1 MNARTKVTRGSG
13 NVFADLGFVNADEHQ
28 MKARIVMMLDTLI
41 EKKALTQSKAAE
53 ITGIKQPDL
62 SKILRGNFTGFS
74 LERLLGAVRALGSDV
89 EIKVKAKPSN
99 DRAGRLSLLV
109 A

>member
-1 MNARTKVTRGSG
+1 MSAENKVTRGSG
-13 NVFADLGFVNADEHQ
+13 NVFADLGFVNAGEHQ
-28 MKARIVMMLDTLI
+28 MKARIVMVLDGLI
-41 EKKALTQSKAAE
+41 EKKELTQSKAAK
-53 ITGIKQPDL
+53 IIGIKQPDL
-62 SKILRGNFTGFS
+62 SKILRGNFSGFS